1 MNKINAHKNSAER
14 PNFEQEA
21 KEGWD
26 KMSSSTD
33 LLAETDA
40 KYGFNRKKSKSY
52 LKVLTITLLS
62 FALTGTYFFF
72 TSTPDLKKSEPDKKQ
87 KLAVIEKTDLQI
99 PEKIQELSL
108 NPSSK
113 RIKIKEIKRNFIEK
127 NQFEDRRTIENENQ
141 QISLKLKK
149 PGTISQHTNIEHAI
163 KQEKVAEKYVYNLLI
178 IDYTKLRKNASIEV
192 EQSKLKGL
200 EAKYEKTPQDID
212 DFEWQKT
219 SIPYNK
225 YIEKT
230 MHLFSL
236 SQYKSALTRFEEI
249 LKHYPEDL
257 NSLFYGG
264 LSFYN
269 LGEYSQAEIYFSK
282 AKNHE
287 FINFK
292 EDATWYLS
300 KSYLEKREIDKAKK
314 LLEEIVLENGFYKI
328 QAEKLLKSL

>member
-14 PNFEQEA
+14 QNFEQEA

-26 KMSSSTD
+26 KMSSSTN

-40 KYGFNRKKSKSY
+40 KYGFKRRKSNRNLKFVSFVGLLFSISAIFIFYLSK
-52 LKVLTITLLS
+52 
-62 FALTGTYFFF
+62 
-72 TSTPDLKKSEPDKKQ
+72 PNLKKSAIAETQ
-87 KLAVIEKTDLQI
+87 KIELIEKTDIKI

-108 NPSSK
+108 NHESK
-113 RIKIKEIKRNFIEK
+113 RIKIKEIKQNFAQK
-127 NQFEDRRTIENENQ
+127 SQFEDKRTLENEEQ
-141 QISLKLKK
+141 QISLTLKK
-149 PGTISQHTNIEHAI
+149 PETLKQKENIDYGI
-163 KQEKVAEKYVYNLLI
+163 KREKVAEKYVYNLLI
-178 IDYTKLRKNASIEV
+178 IDYTKIRKDATIAV
-192 EQSKLKGL
+192 EQSKSKGL

-219 SIPYNK
+219 NVPYNK
-225 YIEKT
+225 YIDKT
-230 MHLFSL
+230 MQLFSL
-236 SQYKSALTRFEEI
+236 AQYKSALTRFEEI
-249 LKHYPEDL
+249 LRHYPEDL

-300 KSYLEKREIDKAKK
+300 KSFLEKKENQKAKK
-314 LLEEIVLENGFYKI
+314 LLGEIVLEKGFYKV
-328 QAEKLLKSL
+328 QAEKLLKML